1 MLNCLVLLLLLLL
14 LLSFLLLFLSA
25 VPITINKPSNDTIA
39 ATGAQITLQCATT
52 NYPVIQQY
60 QWTKDDQI
68 IQQTADST
76 YTIDVISVDDIG
88 IYECLP
94 VSNNQCTPEATILQ
108 VDVKC
113 M

>member
-1 MLNCLVLLLLLLL
+1 MFGTFIVIVVIVVI
-14 LLSFLLLFLSA
+14 FVVVFFP
-25 VPITINKPSNDTIA
+25 VPIIINKPSNDTIA

-76 YTIDVISVDDIG
+76 YTIDAISVDDIG